1 MQEEEDNLFHQKL
14 KIFLVQMLEASA
26 LSFLVYLVSL
36 ESSVEALV
44 DFLLKLDLV
53 ALTSPVV
60 S

>member
-36 ESSVEALV
+36 ESSVEVLV
-44 DFLLKLDLV
+44 DFLSKLDLV
-53 ALTSPVV
+53 AFSSLAV